1 MSGTHYAA
9 LKRDSNRCLQQVPV
23 KTRSTV
29 FALLVLGLAACGGLS
44 SASGSADRRE
54 PTVVEVNNQSFLDMT
69 VFAVRNSQRVR
80 LGNAGGN
87 TRTRLTVPPSLV
99 SGLTPVRFIADPIG
113 SDRASVSQEIL
124 VAPGDTV
131 VLTIPPS

>member
-9 LKRDSNRCLQQVPV
+9 LMLDSNRCLQQVPM
-23 KTRSTV
+23 KTRSSV
-29 FALLVLGLAACGGLS
+29 LALLLLVLAACGGLS
-44 SASGSADRRE
+44 SASGSADSRE

-87 TRTRLTVPPSLV
+87 MRTKLTVPLHLV
-99 SGLTPVRFIADPIG
+99 SGLTPLRFVADPIG
-113 SDRASVSQEIL
+113 SNRASVSQEIL

-131 VLTIPPS
+131 VMTIPPS

>member
-1 MSGTHYAA
+1 M
-9 LKRDSNRCLQQVPV
+9 KC
-23 KTRSTV
+23 RSTV
-29 FALLVLGLAACGGLS
+29 FALLLLGLAACGGFS
-44 SASGSADRRE
+44 SGSGGADVRE

-87 TRTRLTVPPSLV
+87 TKTRLTVPPHLV

-113 SDRASVSQEIL
+113 SNRASVSQEIL

>member
-1 MSGTHYAA
+1 M
-9 LKRDSNRCLQQVPV
+9 

-29 FALLVLGLAACGGLS
+29 FSLLLLVLAACGGLS
-44 SASGSADRRE
+44 SASGSADRGE

-69 VFAVRNSQRVR
+69 VFAVRSSQRVR

-87 TRTRLTVPPSLV
+87 TRTKLTVPAHLV
-99 SGLTPVRFIADPIG
+99 SGLTPLRFVADPIG
-113 SDRASVSQEIL
+113 SNRASVSHEIL

-131 VLTIPPS
+131 VMTIPPS